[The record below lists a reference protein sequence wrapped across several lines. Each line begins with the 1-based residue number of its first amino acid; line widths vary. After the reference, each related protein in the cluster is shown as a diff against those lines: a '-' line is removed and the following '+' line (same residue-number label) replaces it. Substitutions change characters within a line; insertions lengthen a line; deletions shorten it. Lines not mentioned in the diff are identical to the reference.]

1 VDNIQEGVRGRKKGW
16 NDDIERMRNNRVV
29 KIARDE
35 EEDQQEDLE
44 GGCGRHLNKRQRIEE
59 RRGNLSTNKE
69 EEKHCLN
76 CTPAAHPRKLRATW
90 CDENHLWSRS

>member
-1 VDNIQEGVRGRKKGW
+1 VDNIHEGVRGRKKGW

-44 GGCGRHLNKRQRIEE
+44 GGCGRHLNKR
-59 RRGNLSTNKE
+59 
-69 EEKHCLN
+69 
-76 CTPAAHPRKLRATW
+76 
-90 CDENHLWSRS
+90 